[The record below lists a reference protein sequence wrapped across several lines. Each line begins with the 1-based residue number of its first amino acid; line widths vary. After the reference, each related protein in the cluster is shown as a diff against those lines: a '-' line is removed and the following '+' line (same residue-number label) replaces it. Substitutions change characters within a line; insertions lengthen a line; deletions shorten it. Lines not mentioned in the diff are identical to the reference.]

1 MEVKIVK
8 IVLSLGSNLG
18 DRIHYIQTA
27 YNYISE
33 EIGTIEKKSSFHA
46 NDPQGYESK
55 NEFINSCI
63 KVSTKLRPKE
73 VLVRIQSIE
82 EKMGRLKTKT
92 SYEDRVIDIDIIF
105 YGKLIC
111 NEPVL
116 KIPHPRYHER
126 NFVLLLLKELGET
139 KDPRPGFITNN

>member
-1 MEVKIVK
+1 
-8 IVLSLGSNLG
+8 
-18 DRIHYIQTA
+18 
-27 YNYISE
+27 
-33 EIGTIEKKSSFHA
+33 
-46 NDPQGYESK
+46 
-55 NEFINSCI
+55 
-63 KVSTKLRPKE
+63 
-73 VLVRIQSIE
+73 
-82 EKMGRLKTKT
+82 MGRLKTKS

-126 NFVLLLLKELGET
+126 NFVLLPLKELGET